1 MSSTRMK
8 ASLLERC
15 RVLRI
20 EPPTPDRIERL
31 IRSAIHRHE
40 GRFCSALLA
49 GLSADTQA
57 QLNALVMPGE
67 PLFEPVGQ
75 EQGRTLLQEL
85 RTDPGRA
92 SLDSV
97 RKEIAKLELV
107 RSLRL
112 PASRPSV

>member
-1 MSSTRMK
+1 
-8 ASLLERC
+8 
-15 RVLRI
+15 
-20 EPPTPDRIERL
+20 
-31 IRSAIHRHE
+31 
-40 GRFCSALLA
+40 
-49 GLSADTQA
+49 
-57 QLNALVMPGE
+57 
-67 PLFEPVGQ
+67 VGQ